1 MANLSVLFGQVS
13 GRGGWVQ
20 GCGRG
25 TWAGVPSATD
35 VTCVP
40 WELGVR
46 RRGYDKPLPAA
57 KWESRRC
64 CPFPGTPCLPHT
76 DFNPP
81 PQVVRGLSAGTR
93 VFEYMTLSPCIPL
106 SGGHCIPREHLR
118 GSITFHNVCF
128 RLASVG
134 AGVFLCGLRAG
145 EGACLGTCG
154 SMSPSK

>member
-1 MANLSVLFGQVS
+1 MPGLESRQPLMSLVCRGNWVS
-13 GRGGWVQ
+13 GGGD
-20 GCGRG
+20 
-25 TWAGVPSATD
+25 TTSPSPT
-35 VTCVP
+35 
-40 WELGVR
+40 
-46 RRGYDKPLPAA
+46 A

-81 PQVVRGLSAGTR
+81 PQVVRGLSAGSR
-93 VFEYMTLSPCIPL
+93 VFEYMTLSPRIPL

-128 RLASVG
+128 RSASVLG